1 MIKRLSFLIMV
12 VCSFLVF
19 VEFAFASHVG
29 YLGTSTVG
37 GCAPSGDTSL
47 WANTA
52 THSDYWTSIKIGG
65 NGTATLQMLDSTG
78 GVISQQSFT
87 FTASSWNTT
96 RTFSSTDVKGLKLC
110 LDSGSEAFFM
120 YGETSNPS
128 DPTATFDYTT
138 PTFDPTP
145 GGEEPPPDG
154 GGEVDDPCSGY
165 LSDINPECP
174 DYNGGGGDTGGTEEP
189 PPDDGGG
196 TTDPPPSGG
205 IECPGCEMFECPGW
219 DDYMGK
225 INDIIDGFPTITEAI
240 AGQTDTIKNEIVGQ
254 PPSLPSAPSDPA
266 PVDTYDFENS
276 APEMMENPDLGD
288 SGFTLTDI
296 ENDAPEIQFNDDP
309 TGGFDIK
316 DPVEALPDPPTEY
329 PIPGETDAGEWEHNP
344 TDEVEKP
351 QPPIVELHP
360 YTPYPLPSD
369 EGTAPPSPGDSGGSA
384 PVPSTTTEI
393 DGSYKYKT
401 HPDNPDGV

>member
-1 MIKRLSFLIMV
+1 MKKIIMALL
-12 VCSFLVF
+12 LVF
-19 VEFAFASHVG
+19 SLSPIYASAAYVTQVEYYEPNDTYDITIELNG
-29 YLGTSTVG
+29 DYLPAQYYKIWVDGIFVYSSENLNPLSAESYSTNCNGEFVFKFY
-37 GCAPSGDTSL
+37 DI
-47 WANTA
+47 N
-52 THSDYWTSIKIGG
+52 G
-65 NGTATLQMLDSTG
+65 NI
-78 GVISQQSFT
+78 V
-87 FTASSWNTT
+87 
-96 RTFSSTDVKGLKLC
+96 
-110 LDSGSEAFFM
+110 GSEDGQKFTLT
-120 YGETSNPS
+120 EIKQPS
-128 DPTATFDYTT
+128 VNCGA
-138 PTFDPTP
+138 
-145 GGEEPPPDG
+145 G
-154 GGEVDDPCSGY
+154 
-165 LSDINPECP
+165 N
-174 DYNGGGGDTGGTEEP
+174 DTGGTEEP

-219 DDYMGK
+219 DEYMGK
-225 INDIIDGFPTITEAI
+225 INDIIDGFPSITEAI
-240 AGQTDTIKNEIVGQ
+240 ADQTDTIKNEIVGQ

-276 APEMMENPDLGD
+276 APEMIENPDLGD
-288 SGFTLTDI
+288 SGFTSTDI

-360 YTPYPLPSD
+360 FTPYPLPSD
-369 EGTAPPSPGDSGGSA
+369 EGTAPPSPGDGGGSA

-393 DGSYKYKT
+393 DGSYNYKT
-401 HPDNPDGV
+401 HPDNLDGI